1 MADRPLALDMP
12 KAIRAGEE
20 LDLGALTAFVA
31 TTLGEPAAIS
41 VEQFPG
47 GHSNL
52 TYLVHHG
59 DAEYV
64 LRRPPFGSKV
74 KSAHDMGRE
83 VSVLSKLGTYP
94 YAPRVLA
101 FEPTGD
107 VLGAP
112 FYLMERRRG
121 VILRQQLPTWLAAEP
136 AALGHLCARLVDA
149 LVELHAVDYASAGL
163 GDLGKPKGY
172 IERQVRGWSERYVHA
187 KTDELPAM
195 VSTAAWLA
203 ANMPPDGAAALIHN
217 DFKFDNLVF
226 DAQLANVTAV
236 LDWEM
241 ATLGDPLMDLGT
253 TLSYWAQPDD
263 APATRALPFGPT
275 AQPGMWTRAQVAAS
289 YLERSGRRTDH
300 LVFFYAFGLFKT
312 AVIAQQIYY
321 RFAQGL
327 TTDARFASFILAVRA
342 LADQAQLAIT
352 RGAI

>member
-1 MADRPLALDMP
+1 VSESIVDEP
-12 KAIRAGEE
+12 RAVRTGEE
-20 LDLGALTAFVA
+20 LDVAALSKFVAERLGAPDTV
-31 TTLGEPAAIS
+31 T

-59 DAEYV
+59 DHEYV

-94 YAPRVLA
+94 LAPHVLA
-101 FEPTGD
+101 FEALGD

-121 VILRQQLPTWLAAEP
+121 VILRQKLPDKLAADH
-136 AALGHLCARLVDA
+136 AALGRLCELLVDA
-149 LVELHAVDYASAGL
+149 LVELHAVDYRSAGL
-163 GDLGKPKGY
+163 GELGKPIGY
-172 IERQVRGWSERYVHA
+172 IERQVRGWSERYVA
-187 KTDELPAM
+187 SKTDDIVAM
-195 VSTAAWLA
+195 TEVATWLA
-203 ANMPPDGAAALIHN
+203 AHMPAEGGAALIHN
-217 DFKFDNLVF
+217 DFKLDNLIF
-226 DAQLANVTAV
+226 DPTLTRVTGV

-241 ATLGDPLMDLGT
+241 ATIGDPLMDLGT
-253 TLSYWAQPDD
+253 TLSYWAQADD
-263 APATRALPFGPT
+263 VPAVRALPFGPT
-275 AQPGMWTRAQVAAS
+275 ARPGMWTRQQVATR
-289 YLERSGRRTDH
+289 YLELSGRRTDH

-327 TTDARFASFILAVRA
+327 TTDARFAAFILAVRA
-342 LADQAQLAIT
+342 LADQAQLAIG
-352 RGAI
+352 RGSI